1 MGGRG
6 RRRAGRGDA
15 DGVGGGCAGAWRRAV
30 RRDPAAPRSCGRRR
44 RADRIVRAWGGGG
57 VRARTAAGDGGAGQ
71 CVRARGVGLGR
82 RADIP
87 AGDDGRPLSHRGR
100 CGLRRSRHRSRCGSA
115 GLSAGVR
122 RLADQR
128 GGAAGAARANEWAA
142 RAGRAGSP
150 SSARLRPKRREAG
163 LDELGGACLRSDIA
177 ALRHETQETRL
188 FRT

>member
-71 CVRARGVGLGR
+71 CVRACGVGLGR

-142 RAGRAGSP
+142 RASGAG
-150 SSARLRPKRREAG
+150 AVVGAVAAEAAGAG